1 MSSAVRLW
9 ASLLL
14 IATPLSALP
23 PQTQQR
29 TRSDH
34 VLKILKV
41 AKITVSGLSRYREAD
56 VIAASGLRAGT
67 EVTSDDLQAA
77 TDRLGASGAFRSIE
91 YRFVG
96 VPTGVSVVFRVQ
108 ESTEVVP
115 VVFENIVWFARE
127 ELIRQ
132 VRAAVPLFRG
142 TLPLA
147 GEMQE
152 QVRQALEQSL
162 ATRGI
167 AGTVASYPDAQLG
180 GVARGVIF
188 RVEGQEVVI
197 GAVSLEGVQQL
208 EAATLQEIIHN
219 HLVGQPYLYTRLR
232 DFPEKNFRPLYWKQ
246 GYLEAAFDEPRV
258 KVTAQEGAR
267 TSVALTFPVREGR
280 QFRYAG
286 IAWTGNRVFTTEELL
301 QKIELQP
308 GQPADAM
315 RMERNLGDVRKLY
328 GSRGY
333 MGVNLRTQHVLSK
346 AGDAR
351 FEVTVQEG
359 DIYRMGSLEL
369 LAPDLDR
376 SVREQMRTAWNIAPG
391 AVYDSSRSKQFMAD
405 TNHLLPTQ
413 STWEYTYREEMD
425 DQNKV
430 VNLVILMKPAGESR

>member
-1 MSSAVRLW
+1 MSSAVRLLT
-9 ASLLL
+9 SLLMV
-14 IATPLSALP
+14 APLAAPAPAS
-23 PQTQQR
+23 QQR

-41 AKITVSGLSRYREAD
+41 AKITVAGLARYQEAD

-67 EVTSDDLQAA
+67 QVTSDDLQAA
-77 TDRLGASGAFRSIE
+77 TDRLGASGAFSSIE
-91 YRFVG
+91 YRFIG

-115 VVFENIVWFARE
+115 AVFENFVWFTRE
-127 ELIRQ
+127 ELVRQ
-132 VRAAVPLFRG
+132 ARAAVPLFRG

-147 GEMQE
+147 GDMQE
-152 QVRQALEQSL
+152 QVRQALERAL
-162 ATRGI
+162 AARGI
-167 AGTVASYPDAQLG
+167 AGNVASYLQAQLG

-188 RVEGQEVVI
+188 RVEGQEVVM

-208 EAATLQEIIHN
+208 DAAALQEIMHN
-219 HLVGQPYLYTRLR
+219 HLAGQPYLYTFLR
-232 DFPEKNFRPLYWKQ
+232 DFPEKNLRPLYWKQ

-258 KVTAQEGAR
+258 KVTKQEGAR
-267 TSVALTFPVREGR
+267 TSVAVTFPVREGR

-286 IAWTGNRVFTTEELL
+286 IAWTGNRVFTAEELSR
-301 QKIELQP
+301 KIELQP
-308 GQPADAM
+308 GQPADAI
-315 RMERNLGDVRKLY
+315 RLEHNLGEVRKLY

-333 MGVNLRTQHVLSK
+333 MGVNLRTQHALSR

-351 FEVTVQEG
+351 FELTVQEG
-359 DIYRMGSLEL
+359 EVYRMGSLEI

-376 SVREQMRTAWNIAPG
+376 SVRERMRSAWNILPG

-405 TNHLLPTQ
+405 TRHLLPTE
-413 STWEYTYREEMD
+413 STWEYTYREEID

-430 VNLVILMKPAGESR
+430 VNLIILMKPAGQRN